1 MISMSSDKDNIYG
14 LCDDGGKGSH
24 RQRQGMKLLICLGV
38 DYQNH
43 EWRFGGR
50 RWSLVMVVMNPAATK
65 VLKLVAFVSSIC
77 VGNNTV
83 LKHGLSILN
92 DPNKRSALGL
102 EDH

>member
-1 MISMSSDKDNIYG
+1 M
-14 LCDDGGKGSH
+14 
-24 RQRQGMKLLICLGV
+24 LIGLGV

-77 VGNNTV
+77 VGNNTI
-83 LKHGLSILN
+83 LKHGLSILK
-92 DPNKRSALGL
+92 DPNKRSALGP
-102 EDH
+102 EG